1 MKLWKSVCFA
11 AFGGMMLASPAMP
24 AEKIVIAFAGQENL
38 ETDAEYVFINSFSQ
52 SLKKH
57 GIETQVHPSNSL
69 GKETDRF
76 DQTSQGLINVN
87 VGNVGMLFKA
97 SEFASTL
104 FLPFLF
110 SDDAQFDDV
119 LARSGA
125 YDKINEEAAPLGIK
139 VAGVAMRGGSLGLFN
154 IDHPVTK
161 FEDVKSLRLRAQNGD
176 QVKFFE
182 AWGAKAT
189 IVSWAETPNALQ
201 TGVAQGHYNPPSTVV
216 AAGQVE
222 LLKYFTPLDG
232 GPVPRVI
239 FLSSDWYDSL
249 DDETRGYVDQAIEDG
264 IAANRKW
271 AAAKVAEFE
280 QIITD
285 GGIKITPL
293 EAGER
298 EKFVEATKAVWP
310 EIADPDD
317 IAFIEKY
324 MN

>member
-189 IVSWAETPNALQ
+189 IVSWDETPNALQ